1 MKRTDNR
8 EKNNDDGRVL
18 KRASLAVFITVLV
31 LFAAVIFAT
40 EIVDRIFGKTAGTV
54 TLVIIAAVI
63 AIILYRKEIAAF
75 FKKKQVVGLL

>member
-1 MKRTDNR
+1 MKRIDNR
-8 EKNNDDGRVL
+8 ETNDDDGRVL

-40 EIVDRIFGKTAGTV
+40 ELVDRIFGRTAGTIA
-54 TLVIIAAVI
+54 LVIIAAAI

-75 FKKKQVVGLL
+75 FKKNRS

>member
-1 MKRTDNR
+1 MKRTNNR

-75 FKKKQVVGLL
+75 FKKNRS

>member
-75 FKKKQVVGLL
+75 FKKNRS